1 MKQQDTSTSICE
13 KAIGTGYGPGR
24 SQIGELAIYCVMGGH
39 QSWVL
44 SQQTAALHMMWRNHQ
59 MLAGNRVHSL
69 LACTHRRLCCR
80 GLNSRRENITSART
94 ALGSCGPCEASG
106 SRAILLSRSASKSSE
121 ICLICTTKPM
131 LTHGSVHARPAPCV

>member
-13 KAIGTGYGPGR
+13 KAVGTGYGPGR
-24 SQIGELAIYCVMGGH
+24 AQKGKLAIYCVMGGRH
-39 QSWVL
+39 VL
-44 SQQTAALHMMWRNHQ
+44 SQQTAALHMMWKDRS
-59 MLAGNRVHSL
+59 MPVGSRVHSL
-69 LACTHRRLCCR
+69 RAGTHRRLCCR

-94 ALGSCGPCEASG
+94 ALGTCGPCEASG
-106 SRAILLSRSASKSSE
+106 SRVILLSRAASKSSE